1 METWRGTPDS
11 RIRGFAMDS
20 DVPFVTGFR
29 QSEDGSN
36 GTSAACEAK
45 LEIKRK
51 STCHN
56 LLKQLLWQLS

>member
-1 METWRGTPDS
+1 
-11 RIRGFAMDS
+11 MDS

-36 GTSAACEAK
+36 GTSAACKAK
-45 LEIKRK
+45 LELREK